1 MEEDQR
7 DAPWSKETVIRL
19 LYVVLY
25 ALIYAVAE
33 VVVAAVVILQF
44 GFKLVTGNI
53 NDRLNN
59 FSASLNRFIYQI
71 LEFATFRSD
80 EKPFP
85 LGDWPEPESLDGTS
99 NTEG

>member
-1 MEEDQR
+1 M
-7 DAPWSKETVIRL
+7 KVIRL

-53 NDRLNN
+53 NDRLNS

-80 EKPFP
+80 DKPFP
-85 LGDWPEPESLDGTS
+85 LGDWPEADSQDAS
-99 NTEG
+99 DNS

>member
-33 VVVAAVVILQF
+33 VVVAAVIILQF
-44 GFKLVTGNI
+44 GFKLATGKI
-53 NDRLNN
+53 NDRLNS

-71 LEFATFRSD
+71 LEFATLRSD
-80 EKPFP
+80 DKPFP
-85 LGDWPEPESLDGTS
+85 LGDWPEAASEDASDNS
-99 NTEG
+99 

>member
-44 GFKLVTGNI
+44 GFKLVTGDI
-53 NDRLNN
+53 NDRLNS
-59 FSASLNRFIYQI
+59 FSASLNRFIYEI
-71 LEFATFRSD
+71 LQFATFRSD

-85 LGDWPEPESLDGTS
+85 LGEWPEPESLDSAS
-99 NTEG
+99 NNEG